1 MTKVLSSEN
10 IVNITTDTWGEC
22 SLSCLDPNVN
32 NNPLITNY
40 KFPAELMNKLEIGTG
55 NQGTNST
62 ISSLKG
68 RLSDF
73 YLWDFPITSK
83 MIHSFVFCENE
94 DSTYDEA
101 KISWQYLQKQWKLNL
116 DGKSLLIYEKE
127 RHQLCQRQEFRRFYG
142 FPEQMNFQQAMKKCG
157 SFGGTLPNPKR
168 LAIDFSLHKNEQK
181 NYKLSVVKHQKLRI
195 Q

>member
-40 KFPAELMNKLEIGTG
+40 KFTAEVMNKLEIGTG
-55 NQGTNST
+55 NQGTNSM

-68 RLSDF
+68 KISDF
-73 YLWDFPITSK
+73 YLWDFPITSE
-83 MIHSFVFCENE
+83 MIHDFVFCENKN
-94 DSTYDEA
+94 STYDEA
-101 KISWQYLQKQWKLNL
+101 KISWQYLKKQWKLNL

-142 FPEQMNFQQAMKKCG
+142 FQGPG
-157 SFGGTLPNPKR
+157 FGNELRLLLPRCCRQRNLYSTP
-168 LAIDFSLHKNEQK
+168 AGCYSIDFTSFP
-181 NYKLSVVKHQKLRI
+181 
-195 Q
+195 

>member
-40 KFPAELMNKLEIGTG
+40 KFTAEVMNKLEIGTG
-55 NQGTNST
+55 NQGTNSM

-68 RLSDF
+68 KISDF
-73 YLWDFPITSK
+73 YLWDFPITSE
-83 MIHSFVFCENE
+83 MIHNFVFCEKK
-94 DSTYDEA
+94 DGTYDEA
-101 KISWQYLQKQWKLNL
+101 KISWRYLKKQWKLNL
-116 DGKSLLIYEKE
+116 DGESLLIYEKE

-168 LAIDFSLHKNEQK
+168 LAIDFSLHMNELYQK
-181 NYKLSVVKHQKLRI
+181 IMNYHPL
-195 Q
+195 

>member
-1 MTKVLSSEN
+1 MSKVLSSEN

-40 KFPAELMNKLEIGTG
+40 KFTAEVMNKLEIGTG
-55 NQGTNST
+55 NQGTNSM

-68 RLSDF
+68 KISDF
-73 YLWDFPITSK
+73 YLWDFPITSE
-83 MIHSFVFCENE
+83 MIHNFVFCENK

-101 KISWQYLQKQWKLNL
+101 KISWQYLKKQWKLNL

-142 FPEQMNFQQAMKKCG
+142 FPEQMNFQQAMRRCG

-168 LAIDFSLHKNEQK
+168 LATYFSFHKNELYQK
-181 NYKLSVVKHQKLRI
+181 NMNYHLL
-195 Q
+195 